1 MVAQALVIAP
11 SQMYPDVPVPG
22 VAVANRRL
30 AVAVAKAL
38 TMLPRCRAVL
48 TDMLGPAYRFWGAVS
63 TPIGDA
69 PVPGA
74 AVAKDPT
81 ADPT

>member
-1 MVAQALVIAP
+1 MAAGGSGSQQAA
-11 SQMYPDVPVPG
+11 DD
-22 VAVANRRL
+22 
-30 AVAVAKAL
+30 AVAKAL